1 MSKSILGII
10 KEDEFD
16 DGIKVQIVKNQYTK
30 AIKLKNLKTNTTKFV
45 LEEEEIDKLIELLLK
60 AKKEFKE
67 FDESVEG
74 K

>member
-1 MSKSILGII
+1 MSKNILGTI

-30 AIKLKNLKTNTTKFV
+30 GVIIKNLKTNMTKLT
-45 LEEEEIDKLIELLLK
+45 LEERELDKLIELLQK

-67 FDESVEG
+67 FDEV